1 MIVLAHT
8 PRRLSVA
15 GLGGLC
21 ALSTLAVL
29 ALAPRRCAAQ
39 PVAPP
44 SAGNGWNALVAR
56 VGEKMITEHDVATR
70 QRALLLT
77 IQRTPGL
84 TPRQKQQGM
93 KQVRE
98 NVLYIVA
105 LLAQEELMLLEAD
118 RREKELNQMLNE
130 ARIEMILEREIDA
143 IGGGSGLARARLTR
157 GQLREHIHRREKIN
171 WLMSLRR
178 HLAPRASPADVKAY
192 YKEHFLEFE
201 VEEGFNIRMILLRKT
216 GPPQDGKPTT
226 APGDRKRAAAIRQA
240 AALPGADFVKL
251 VEKHSDSLVR
261 AKGRLSGREYEPA
274 TVLPS
279 PILDVLRA
287 LSPPA
292 ITPVIDY
299 SSALAIVKYESHRA
313 KGRLLLEEV
322 HDRIE
327 RRLNRDLLAEARKVF
342 VRELFR
348 KARITDENGKRIP
361 SERLLRL
368 IE

>member
-1 MIVLAHT
+1 M
-8 PRRLSVA
+8 
-15 GLGGLC
+15 LGGLF
-21 ALSTLAVL
+21 ALSTLATL
-29 ALAPRRCAAQ
+29 TLAPRRCAAQ

-56 VGEKMITEHDVATR
+56 VGEKMITEHDVATH

-77 IQRTPGL
+77 IQRTRSL
-84 TPRQKQQGM
+84 TPQQKQQRM

-98 NVLYIVA
+98 NVLYVVA

-118 RREKELNQMLNE
+118 RREKDLNQMLNE
-130 ARIEMILEREIDA
+130 ARIEMILEREIRQ
-143 IGGGSGLARARLTR
+143 IGGGSGLARYGLTR
-157 GQLREHIHRREKIN
+157 GQLREQIHRREKVN

-192 YKEHFLEFE
+192 FKEHLLEFE
-201 VEEGFNIRMILLRKT
+201 VEEGFKIRMIILRKT

-226 APGDRKRAAAIRQA
+226 APDDHKRAAAIRKA

-251 VEKHSDSLVR
+251 VEKHGASLVR
-261 AKGRLSGREYEPA
+261 EQGRLGGREYVPA
-274 TVLPS
+274 TSLPS
-279 PILDVLRA
+279 PILDELRQ

-299 SSALAIVKYESHRA
+299 GTALAIVKYESHRA
-313 KGRLLLEEV
+313 KGRISLEDV

-327 RRLNRDLLAEARKVF
+327 RRLNRDLLAEAQKVF

-348 KARITDENGKRIP
+348 NARITDENGKRIP
-361 SERLLRL
+361 AERLLRL